1 MSYGLQAF
9 IFAVRN
15 EKSLVFEVLFQ
26 SFIAVACC
34 TCPLAE
40 RLILHSRPC
49 DVPTAKKLQSA
60 SPYIHGLSHEQFANQ
75 LKYQDG
81 FWIIFMSYHKNATR
95 LQK

>member
-40 RLILHSRPC
+40 GLILHSRPC
-49 DVPTAKKLQSA
+49 DVPTAKKLVPRHISMAFRMSSSQVSSSIKMA
-60 SPYIHGLSHEQFANQ
+60 FGLYS
-75 LKYQDG
+75 
-81 FWIIFMSYHKNATR
+81 
-95 LQK
+95 